1 MEMPDYSQA
10 KRYGDIMKTMWFTFF
25 YGDIIPIGIIFSIM
39 GLSLYYFIDKYN
51 VLRRRTIK
59 ESLSKHLS
67 LTMIQMLELI
77 ILFSG
82 IGNLIVSIV
91 LFGEINW
98 QDITIIIISII
109 YIFFLPMEQISEI
122 LFPLGSEDETIDY
135 KTAKENFVTSYE
147 KENPVT
153 RKEALKKEMLNY
165 H

>member
-10 KRYGDIMKTMWFTFF
+10 KRYGDIIKTMWFTFF

-109 YIFFLPMEQISEI
+109 YIFFLPME
-122 LFPLGSEDETIDY
+122 
-135 KTAKENFVTSYE
+135 
-147 KENPVT
+147 
-153 RKEALKKEMLNY
+153 
-165 H
+165 